1 MSIKVSVIGAGLGG
15 LAAAMRLASNGYEVT
30 VFEKN
35 GTVGGKMQEIVS
47 PNGYR
52 FDTGPTLITM
62 PFVFETLFRDM
73 GKKLSDYVTIVPLES
88 SCRYVFPDGSRFNAY
103 TDLAR
108 LHEEIRE
115 VFPGQSEA
123 FERYYRYSEK
133 IYKAT
138 KKSFIY
144 NPLSLT
150 SLLKQNPLD
159 FLSIDPFSTVHAANA
174 RFFSDKRFVQFLDR
188 FPTYVGSSPYLA
200 PATLNV
206 IPYVELAFGG
216 HYIKGGLYR
225 LAEAYQTVCQELGVR
240 FEMNAEVKEI
250 LIDSGR
256 VLGVRLQDGRE
267 FFSDAVVS
275 NDDAVHTY
283 QTLVNGNGRS
293 IVSARVLDRLEA
305 SCSGFVLCLGVGR
318 TYPEL
323 SHHNIFFSSD
333 YEREFDEIFRKKMPP
348 SEPTIYISISA
359 KSDSRHA
366 PEGKENWFVLI
377 NAPYLTDAY
386 DWNTGKQAYRNLV
399 IERLKQLGFA
409 DLERHIEFE
418 RILTPLDLKTR
429 FNTNKGSI
437 YGVTSNKRSSAFL
450 RPQNRSPYVK
460 GLYLATGSA
469 HPGGG
474 TPMVTLSGK
483 FAADLLMQDFGKR

>member
-1 MSIKVSVIGAGLGG
+1 
-15 LAAAMRLASNGYEVT
+15 
-30 VFEKN
+30 
-35 GTVGGKMQEIVS
+35 

-62 PFVFETLFRDM
+62 PFVFETLFRDVERT
-73 GKKLSDYVTIVPLES
+73 LSDYVTVVPLES
-88 SCRYVFPDGSRFNAY
+88 SCRYFFPDGSRFNAY
-103 TDLAR
+103 SDIGR
-108 LHEEIRE
+108 LREEIKQ
-115 VFPGQSEA
+115 VFPGQGEA
-123 FERYYRYSEK
+123 FDRYFKYAEK
-133 IYKAT
+133 IYRAT
-138 KKSFIY
+138 EKSFIY

-150 SLLKQNPLD
+150 SLLKQNPLN
-159 FLSIDPFSTVHAANA
+159 FFSIDAFSTAHAANA
-174 RFFSDKRFVQFLDR
+174 RFFSDKRFVQLLDR

-216 HYIKGGLYR
+216 HYVKGGLYR
-225 LAEAYQTVCQELGVR
+225 LAEAYQTVCEELGVR
-240 FEMNAEVKEI
+240 FEMNAEVEAI
-250 LIDSGR
+250 LIDSLHVR
-256 VLGVRLQDGRE
+256 GVRLQDGRE
-267 FFSDAVVS
+267 FPSDAVVS

-283 QTLVNGNGRS
+283 QKLVNANGRGL
-293 IVSARVLDRLEA
+293 VSNRTLDQLEA
-305 SCSGFVLCLGVGR
+305 SCSGFVLCLGIGR

-323 SHHNIFFSSD
+323 GHHNIFFSAD
-333 YEREFDEIFRKKMPP
+333 YEGEFDEIFQKKMPP
-348 SEPTIYISISA
+348 SDPTIYVSISA
-359 KSDSRHA
+359 KSDSGHA

-399 IERLKQLGFA
+399 IERLKKLGFA
-409 DLERHIEFE
+409 DLEQHIEFE
-418 RILTPLDLKTR
+418 RIVTPLDLKRR

-450 RPQNRSPYVK
+450 RPRNRSPYVK

-483 FAADLLMQDFGKR
+483 FAADLLMEDFGKH